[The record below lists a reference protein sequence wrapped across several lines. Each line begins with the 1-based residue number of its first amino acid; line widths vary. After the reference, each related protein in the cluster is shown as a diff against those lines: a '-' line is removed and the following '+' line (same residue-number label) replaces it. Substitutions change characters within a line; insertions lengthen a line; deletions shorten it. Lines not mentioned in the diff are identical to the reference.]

1 MSASAREEINFWP
14 GYVDALINVVLNLL
28 FLVGVFTVG
37 LVVLNLQVAMVQRE
51 MARQEI
57 RQMIEDSAPADQ
69 VRQLRALEESLRPLT
84 RGPDP
89 ALAPL
94 AAGMAP
100 DEVSNVTTDGRAAAA
115 TQPMT
120 GSVAPTPPMPPADPE
135 QPILEDP
142 SATDMTQQQLMAL
155 PGKEIRIKRRAS
167 AVAGAAP
174 EPSAEEAAG
183 AVPVMT
189 PEQSV
194 AQWLAARFLAW
205 VPFGVDQFT
214 LSDASVL
221 PASVLEDKT
230 QNLELVVFSEPTNP
244 RMARE
249 AFSRVLAVRNG
260 LVQSGYP
267 MGQIQV
273 RVLARPEGLNLP
285 ASAELFVIVV
295 ARP

>member
-37 LVVLNLQVAMVQRE
+37 LVVLNMQAAMVQRE

-89 ALAPL
+89 VMAPP
-94 AAGMAP
+94 AAGMASDAVP
-100 DEVSNVTTDGRAAAA
+100 NATTDGRAAPA
-115 TQPMT
+115 TPPTT
-120 GSVAPTPPMPPADPE
+120 GSVPPMPPADPA
-135 QPILEDP
+135 QPVLEDP
-142 SATDMTQQQLMAL
+142 LATDMTVQQLMAL
-155 PGKEIRIKRRAS
+155 PGKEIRIKRKAS
-167 AVAGAAP
+167 AVDGAAP
-174 EPSAEEAAG
+174 EPSAAEAAG

-194 AQWLAARFLAW
+194 AQWLAARVLAW

-214 LSDASVL
+214 LSDASAL

-230 QNLELVVFSEPTNP
+230 QNLQLVVFSEPTNP

-267 MGQIQV
+267 IGQIQI